1 MRADNR
7 GEGGI
12 PALMSLTH
20 ASWRGRRRYL
30 LLVGLAGAALL
41 YGDGIITPA
50 ISVLSAVEGLN
61 VASHAFAKYTVAITA
76 TILLLLFLVQRFGTA
91 KVGNAF
97 GPLMAIWFV
106 TIAILGVGGI
116 VEQPHVLAA
125 VNPAYAVTFLAHQ
138 GVASLAILGAV
149 FLSVTGAEAMY
160 ADMGHM
166 GREAIRMAWFALV
179 LPALL
184 LNYAGQTAVLLGFL
198 RRSKSI
204 LPACTALG
212 ALPSRRPRHSGN
224 NHRQPSH
231 HHRYVLANPTGHATG
246 MVARRAYR
254 TNLIERIRT
263 DLRSRSELDDDVG
276 NFGAD
281 YPFR

>member
-1 MRADNR
+1 
-7 GEGGI
+7 
-12 PALMSLTH
+12 MSLTH

-76 TILLLLFLVQRFGTA
+76 AILLLLFLVQRFGTA

-106 TIAILGVGGI
+106 TIAVLGVGGI

-125 VNPAYAVTFLAHQ
+125 INPAYAVMFLAHE

-166 GREAIRMAWFALV
+166 GREAIRIAWFALV

-184 LNYAGQTAVLLGFL
+184 LNYAGQTAILLRIL

-212 ALPSRRPRHSGN
+212 ALPSRRPVHRGN
-224 NHRQPSH
+224 DHRQPSH
-231 HHRYVLANPTGHATG
+231 HHRYVLANPTGHATR
-246 MVARRAYR
+246 MVAGRGYR

-263 DLRSRSELDDDVG
+263 DLCSRSELDDDVG
-276 NFGAD
+276 NFGTD
-281 YPFR
+281 CPFR